1 MDSNKLMIL
10 LMTSACIVFFII
22 SSSLMISSKE
32 LLKDN
37 NTMENELIRIKKA
50 MNGSWC
56 TLEILYS
63 ENFQREVETIICR

>member
-22 SSSLMISSKE
+22 SSSLTISSKE